1 MNRKFTVIACAV
13 VVLAVPAIAQVAKPS
28 SPLPGAADV
37 GRVQAG
43 TYNVDTNHT
52 QVVFTVNHM
61 GISQLSGAF
70 GASGGS
76 LQLDPAK
83 PTNAKVTVTFNM
95 SDVSTTVAHFTEH
108 LKSAEILDAVK
119 YSTASFTSTSVV
131 AKGTSATITGNLT
144 LHGVT
149 KPVTLDAKFFGA
161 GTNPMSKKSQL
172 GFSATSTIKRS
183 DFGINYAAPVVPDD
197 VVLHIHAAFEKAA

>member
-1 MNRKFTVIACAV
+1 MNRNTVLVACAAV
-13 VVLAVPAIAQVAKPS
+13 ALAVPAIAQVAKPS
-28 SPLPGAADV
+28 SPLPGAADI

-76 LQLDPAK
+76 LQIDPAK
-83 PTNAKVTVTFNM
+83 PATARVTVTF
-95 SDVSTTVAHFTEH
+95 SIPDVSTTVAHFTEH

-119 YSTASFTSTSVV
+119 YSTATFTSTSVV

-149 KPVTLDAKFFGA
+149 KPVMLEAKFFGA

-172 GFSATSTIKRS
+172 GFSAISTIKRS
-183 DFGINYAAPVVPDD
+183 DFGINYAAPVVADE
-197 VVLHIHAAFEKAA
+197 VVLHIHAAVEKAA